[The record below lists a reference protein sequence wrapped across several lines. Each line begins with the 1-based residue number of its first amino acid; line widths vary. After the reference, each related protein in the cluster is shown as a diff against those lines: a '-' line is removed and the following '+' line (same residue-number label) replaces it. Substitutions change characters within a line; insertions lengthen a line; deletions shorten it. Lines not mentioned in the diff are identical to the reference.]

1 MKKKLFVHIIVCL
14 LLVALFSVGCANV
27 SHSSGK
33 SEPTTPR
40 IAATPRVTA
49 EPTEIPDYKKIS
61 IAKDFAYLYQ
71 NMLDWNAPYG
81 VDHFSTVSIGSAS
94 VNKDG
99 LVVVKGIC
107 YGKDEYG
114 RSVGRYT
121 FEWKIEVDK
130 AGWGN
135 SRGIS
140 FKKD

>member
-1 MKKKLFVHIIVCL
+1 MKQDYRVLAVVI
-14 LLVALFSVGCANV
+14 ALIFAMLILGCINPSASQNRIQNQ
-27 SHSSGK
+27 
-33 SEPTTPR
+33 PTTSPV
-40 IAATPRVTA
+40 ITPIPQ
-49 EPTEIPDYKKIS
+49 PTEIPDYKKIS

-71 NMLDWNAPYG
+71 DMLDWNAPYG